1 MTKNFGLRTNPQKL
15 DTMVMQPQN
24 AMYLYAGMTPRE
36 VYDLLKMDPQS
47 KIYETL
53 ETRYKNDTSPNGK
66 NAYAILQKIDKN
78 QPKSELERYLNSLLP
93 SDKIPDN
100 QLDTQIDV
108 LATVYANNMAAVNA
122 YLEQHPHLEYDKSKE
137 AEILN
142 KLKATSELAGK
153 DMAAVVDMGL
163 FKVKEKYDTPF

>member
-36 VYDLLKMDPQS
+36 VYDLLKIDPQS

-66 NAYAILQKIDKN
+66 RAYEILQKFNRN
-78 QPKSELERYLNSLLP
+78 QPKAELQASLNALLP
-93 SDKIPDN
+93 ARKIPES
-100 QLDTQIDV
+100 QMDTQIDV
-108 LATVYANNMAAVNA
+108 WATVYANNMAAVNA

-153 DMAAVVDMGL
+153 DMAALVDMGL

>member
-15 DTMVMQPQN
+15 DTLVMQPQN

-66 NAYAILQKIDKN
+66 RAYEILQKFNRN
-78 QPKSELERYLNSLLP
+78 QPKAELQASLNALLP
-93 SDKIPDN
+93 ARKIPES
-100 QLDTQIDV
+100 QMDTQIDV
-108 LATVYANNMAAVNA
+108 LTTIYANNMAAVNA
-122 YLEQHPHLEYDKSKE
+122 YLDQHPHLEYDKDKE
-137 AEILN
+137 QEIRDQ
-142 KLKATSELAGK
+142 LKTEEELAGI
-153 DMAAVVDMGL
+153 DMDKLVQMGL
-163 FKVKEKYDTPF
+163 FKVQEKYDTPF

>member
-78 QPKSELERYLNSLLP
+78 QPKAELERYLNSLLP

>member
-53 ETRYKNDTSPNGK
+53 ETRYKNDISPNGK

-122 YLEQHPHLEYDKSKE
+122 YLEQHPHLEYDKGKE

-153 DMAAVVDMGL
+153 DMAALVDMGL

>member
-15 DTMVMQPQN
+15 DTLVMQPQN

-78 QPKSELERYLNSLLP
+78 QPKAELERYLNSLLP

>member
-78 QPKSELERYLNSLLP
+78 QPKAELERYLNSLLP

-122 YLEQHPHLEYDKSKE
+122 YLEQYPHLEYDKSKE

>member
-53 ETRYKNDTSPNGK
+53 EEKYKNDTSPNGMR
-66 NAYAILQKIDKN
+66 AYEILQTIDKN
-78 QPKSELERYLNSLLP
+78 QPKSKLELYLNALIP
-93 SDKIPDN
+93 AGKIPES
-100 QLDTQIDV
+100 QMDTQIDV
-108 LATVYANNMAAVNA
+108 WATVYANNMAAVNA

-153 DMAAVVDMGL
+153 DMAALVDMGL